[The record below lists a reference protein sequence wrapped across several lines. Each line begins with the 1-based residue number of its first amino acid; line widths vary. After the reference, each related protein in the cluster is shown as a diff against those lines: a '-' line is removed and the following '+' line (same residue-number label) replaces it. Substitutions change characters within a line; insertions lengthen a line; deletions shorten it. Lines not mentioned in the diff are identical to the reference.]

1 MHLYLSYAGN
11 VIEIL
16 FPTSGTLKLASE
28 QIFELEQTLQR
39 RLDVTVAYTELE
51 STDTKYRFKSIK
63 DAIDHLEKLVS
74 QSDNQKRS
82 EIDKLAIALTQ
93 HNFTYRQADNLIEI
107 NDQFANL
114 DYFFSIRI
122 MNNGEAAYVYYDCE
136 TLGDLGSITY
146 SSIDEVIKDLVKL
159 KELDSKFKSLVAD
172 APFNLDR
179 SKETE

>member
-1 MHLYLSYAGN
+1 MHLYLNYTGT

-16 FPTSGTLKLASE
+16 FPTTYTLQLTSE
-28 QIFELEQTLQR
+28 QIVNLEQKLKR

-51 STDTKYRFKSIK
+51 ATDTKYRFKSIK

-122 MNNGEAAYVYYDCE
+122 MNNGEAAYVYYNCGA
-136 TLGDLGSITY
+136 LGDLGSITY
-146 SSIDEVIKDLVKL
+146 SSIDDVIADLVKL

-179 SKETE
+179 SKKTD